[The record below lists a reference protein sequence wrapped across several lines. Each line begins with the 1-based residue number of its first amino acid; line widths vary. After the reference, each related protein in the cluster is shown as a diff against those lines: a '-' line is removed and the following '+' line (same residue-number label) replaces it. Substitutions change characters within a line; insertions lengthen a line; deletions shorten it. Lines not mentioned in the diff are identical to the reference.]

1 MPAEKRR
8 SNSCWTL
15 KLRRKKCDERPEL
28 CLACEKLGVPCYGY
42 SQKPEWMDGAELE
55 NAKAIEIRSIVKAQN
70 DSMRRSRA
78 LQALG
83 RRVQAPTA
91 ESGKPSIRGKGQVA
105 TPTSPFSLLPFRDD
119 QQDLDTEMLDAF
131 SDEWLFAH
139 YVHHVIP
146 LLLHF

>member
-1 MPAEKRR
+1 
-8 SNSCWTL
+8 
-15 KLRRKKCDERPEL
+15 
-28 CLACEKLGVPCYGY
+28 
-42 SQKPEWMDGAELE
+42 MDGAELE
-55 NAKAIEIRSIVKAQN
+55 KAKAIEIGSIVKAQN

-105 TPTSPFSLLPFRDD
+105 TPTSRFSLLPFRED
-119 QQDLDTEMLDAF
+119 QEDLDTEMLDAF

-146 LLLHF
+146 LLLHFYAPRPVVIINFGFDISGVSQSPCSLQPGA